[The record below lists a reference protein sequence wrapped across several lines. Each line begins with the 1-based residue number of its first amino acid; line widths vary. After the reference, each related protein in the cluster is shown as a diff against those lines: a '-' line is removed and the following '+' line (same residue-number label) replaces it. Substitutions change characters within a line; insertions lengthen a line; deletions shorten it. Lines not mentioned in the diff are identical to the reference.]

1 MTSYL
6 NEEIGNNDND
16 DDENNDKREKISPR
30 YKINLTTN

>member
-16 DDENNDKREKISPR
+16 DDENNDKRERKSLQDIR
-30 YKINLTTN
+30 